1 MRSTLYFLEVL
12 EYIRINPLNLTPMEI
27 ILLFKLNLLIVNE
40 FNKPTI
46 TDISSQKTGAHWSLN
61 NTNGDPNE
69 T

>member
-46 TDISSQKTGAHWSLN
+46 TDISSQKIGANWSLN

>member
-1 MRSTLYFLEVL
+1 
-12 EYIRINPLNLTPMEI
+12 MEI

-46 TDISSQKTGAHWSLN
+46 TDISSQKIGANWSLN